1 MTDAA
6 RGMRQDFVVRPL
18 SELMAA
24 EVIGLDLT
32 QSFDSATRDA
42 VYQALLD
49 HQLLAF
55 RDQDLTKDQQ
65 VAFTEQFGTLE
76 KHTQRN
82 RGTSAHPLVH
92 IVSNLDDDGKPTGKV
107 GSLRWHSDKSFR
119 ALPSMATILHPVV
132 LPPEGGDTVFANMYA
147 AYEALSAAEKEELD
161 GVGVVHSWELSR
173 DNIGRTISEWEKRDA
188 PPMTHP
194 LARIHPDT
202 GRKCLFMGTHASHLE
217 GMPMEEGRTRIEQ
230 LEAQATQPQ
239 FLYRHH
245 WEKGDV
251 VMWDNRCLLHHAD
264 ANFDAARHARV
275 LHRTCLR
282 GTATS

>member
-82 RGTSAHPLVH
+82 RGTSTHPLVH
-92 IVSNLDDDGKPTGKV
+92 TVSNLGDDGKPTGKV
-107 GSLRWHSDKSFR
+107 GSLSWHTDKSFR
-119 ALPSMATILHPVV
+119 PLPSMATILHAVA

-188 PPMTHP
+188 PPMTHQ

-245 WEKGDV
+245 WKKGDV
-251 VMWDNRCLLHHAD
+251 LMWDNRCLLHHAD